1 MNTLKELS
9 NIYLSDLSEGL
20 LDNIEDNLTAGSDYM
35 DNEMFSKWAVGDKF
49 SVAKKKN
56 GYVLKGNFKITG
68 IDTYNGPKIKEVV
81 GNLSIS
87 KTGLTTLEGLFNVD
101 TEIKGSFTIEDNDKL
116 ISLSGCPLIVTGSL
130 TITGNKSLKD
140 IDYSPTVYISAYVSK
155 NGKKFKKDDL
165 VQKMQVYK
173 HIFCS
178 MDDEF
183 VIESESINEAFKAP
197 ELTRIADS
205 IKKASNGAQDRNHR
219 VTMRDISTHVPWD
232 KLDSSNITEIS
243 TDDDECYKMIRRLT
257 SNKIENGIMA
267 MVDGEGDVYAVAAG
281 FWGKTI
287 SVLQLKTRWGDVGNT
302 PSWDRHRSKL
312 DKWSS
317 KLELR
322 PTELIDYVSGKG
334 WGHPKFESVMFVVWG
349 RDEMRMN
356 AELHT
361 ARVAIK
367 RDALAFQRGHER
379 SNDNI
384 TPNYIRYYQS
394 IAEENRERYK
404 KLVTQLKAQKAM
416 LTNNFMTLKARLDS
430 VFNRYT
436 NLLAKV
442 LQNPSKYESY
452 DISWLNDKFHATHKK
467 DKWTT
472 IETGLF
478 RQLEIYMGYI
488 INASKGSVSYNNSD
502 IKQTIQDCEARI
514 SRSLDEVEKELTKLE
529 TK

>member
-9 NIYLSDLSEGL
+9 NMYLSDLSEGL
-20 LDNIEDNLTAGSDYM
+20 LDDIEDNLTAGDDYM
-35 DNEMFSKWAVGDKF
+35 DNEMFSKWATGDHKIF
-49 SVAKKKN
+49 KTRT
-56 GYVLKGNFKITG
+56 GYVLRGNFKITD
-68 IDTYNGPKIKEVV
+68 IDKYNGPKIKTVQ
-81 GNLSIS
+81 GNLAIS
-87 KTGLTTLEGLFNVD
+87 KTGLTNLEGLFNVD
-101 TEIKGSFTIEDNDKL
+101 TEIKGSLTIEDNDKL

-140 IDYSPTVYISAYVSK
+140 IDYSPTVYINAYVSK

-165 VQKMQVYK
+165 SKKMQVYK
-173 HIFCS
+173 HIFCA

-205 IKKASNGAQDRNHR
+205 IKKASDGSKSRGEKF
-219 VTMRDISTHVPWD
+219 TMRDISTSVPWD

-243 TDDDECYKMIRRLT
+243 TDDNECYKMIRKLT
-257 SNKIENGIMA
+257 SNKIENGVMA
-267 MVDGEGDVYAVAAG
+267 MIDEEGDVYAIAAG

-287 SVLQLKTRWGDVGNT
+287 SVIQLKTRWGDAGDAAY
-302 PSWDRHRSKL
+302 WDRHRNKL
-312 DKWSS
+312 DKWSA

-334 WGHPKFESVMFVVWG
+334 WGHPKFDSVMFVVWG
-349 RDEMRMN
+349 KDETRMN
-356 AELHT
+356 AELQG
-361 ARVAIK
+361 ARNASK
-367 RDALAFQRGHER
+367 YGALAFQRGTER

-384 TPNYIRYYQS
+384 TTKYIRYYQS

-404 KLVTQLKAQKAM
+404 KFATQVKAKKAL
-416 LTNNFMTLKARLDS
+416 LTNNFMTLKVRLDS
-430 VFNRYT
+430 AFNRYT

-452 DISWLNDKFHATHKK
+452 DINWLNDKFHSTYKR

-472 IETGLF
+472 VETGLF
-478 RQLEIYMGYI
+478 RQLEVYMSYI
-488 INASKGSVSYNNSD
+488 IDASKGSTGYNNRD
-502 IKQTIQDCEARI
+502 IQQSIQNGEANI

-529 TK
+529 AK

>member
-9 NIYLSDLSEGL
+9 NMYLSDLSEGL
-20 LDNIEDNLTAGSDYM
+20 LDDIEDNLTAGDDYM
-35 DNEMFSKWAVGDKF
+35 DNEMFSKWATGDHKIF
-49 SVAKKKN
+49 KTRT
-56 GYVLKGNFKITG
+56 GYVLRGNFKITD
-68 IDTYNGPKIKEVV
+68 IDKYNGPKIKTVQ
-81 GNLSIS
+81 GNLAIS
-87 KTGLTTLEGLFNVD
+87 KTGLTNLEGLFNVD
-101 TEIKGSFTIEDNDKL
+101 TEIKGSLTIEDNDKL

-140 IDYSPTVYISAYVSK
+140 IDYSPTVYINAYVSK

-165 VQKMQVYK
+165 SKKMQVYK
-173 HIFCS
+173 HIFCA

-205 IKKASNGAQDRNHR
+205 IKKASDGSKDRNQR
-219 VTMRDISTHVPWD
+219 VTMHDISTNVPWD

-243 TDDDECYKMIRRLT
+243 TDDNECYKMVRRLT

-267 MVDGEGDVYAVAAG
+267 MIDEEGDVYAIASG

-287 SVLQLKTRWGDVGNT
+287 SVLQLKTRWGDIGNT

-317 KLELR
+317 RLELR

-334 WGHPKFESVMFVVWG
+334 WGHPKFDSVMFVVWG
-349 RDEMRMN
+349 KDETRMN
-356 AELHT
+356 ANLQAART
-361 ARVAIK
+361 ASK

-384 TPNYIRYYQS
+384 TPKYIRYYQE

-404 KLVTQLKAQKAM
+404 KLVTQIKAQKAL

-430 VFNRYT
+430 AFNRYT
-436 NLLAKV
+436 NLLVKV
-442 LQNPSKYESY
+442 LQNPSKYDSY
-452 DISWLNDKFHATHKK
+452 DINWLNDKFHATHKR
-467 DKWTT
+467 DKYTT
-472 IETGLF
+472 VETGLF
-478 RQLEIYMGYI
+478 RQLEVYMGYI
-488 INASKGSVSYNNSD
+488 INASKGSVGYNNSD
-502 IKQTIQDCEARI
+502 IQQSIQNGETNI

-529 TK
+529 AK